1 MNLEEYSNF
10 NEVKSTIEQFPFV
23 DVDIEPVKTK
33 TGKIFFIIGVMGKY
47 SDEDNEKVKD
57 HLFVA
62 FHNLKHK
69 WIEFFKTFSNV
80 RITEIRKVKVKHR
93 SEQAILRGIS

>member
-10 NEVKSTIEQFPFV
+10 DEVKSTIERFPFV
-23 DVDIEPVKTK
+23 DVDIEPVKMK
-33 TGKIFFIIGVMGKY
+33 TGKIFFIIGVMGKE
-47 SDEDNEKVKD
+47 SDEESDKVKD

-62 FHNLKHK
+62 FHNLKLK
-69 WIEFFKTFSNV
+69 WIEFFKSFKNV
-80 RITEIRKVKVKHR
+80 RITEIRKVKVKNR